1 MSLTEKPKELIK
13 QFDEA
18 IANETEMAEGLR
30 EQYECM
36 MECSDI
42 FREQKKVFIEQCKYD
57 AEYHE
62 QITEWLKDLKEIKEM
77 DLSIPQHFTKE
88 QSDWIK
94 SYCIRKNLEFYNK
107 AIDDFA
113 KRLKAKCRKC
123 YVDCDPYGSGIEE
136 DSILYEDDIDEIA
149 EELKIE

>member
-1 MSLTEKPKELIK
+1 MSLTEKKQKLIK

-18 IANETEMAEGLR
+18 IANEREKVKEIRGNMIYGNNLEPYESYCNAMTEQSAE
-30 EQYECM
+30 E
-36 MECSDI
+36 
-42 FREQKKVFIEQCKYD
+42 
-57 AEYHE
+57 HE
-62 QITEWLKDLKEIKEM
+62 QLASWLEELRVIKEM

>member
-1 MSLTEKPKELIK
+1 MLSI
-13 QFDEA
+13 DEA
-18 IANETEMAEGLR
+18 IEQFKTMANDARGEIIHGDDLEPQEKYYNSQLESCVEEK
-30 EQYECM
+30 EQL
-36 MECSDI
+36 
-42 FREQKKVFIEQCKYD
+42 
-57 AEYHE
+57 A
-62 QITEWLKDLKEIKEM
+62 EWLKDLKEIKEM

-149 EELKIE
+149 EHLKEQNR

>member
-1 MSLTEKPKELIK
+1 MTIDESIAFERQQAKDRRNEYYTFGIQKSKE
-13 QFDEA
+13 A
-18 IANETEMAEGLR
+18 AE
-30 EQYECM
+30 E
-36 MECSDI
+36 
-42 FREQKKVFIEQCKYD
+42 
-57 AEYHE
+57 HE
-62 QITEWLKDLKEIKEM
+62 QRAEWLKDLKEIKEM

-149 EELKIE
+149 EQLKEQNR